1 METNAKLWVAGPYTD
16 EDIQKIC
23 ERFEGL
29 LGSEIPFDIIRDET
43 LIGGFV
49 AHVNGKVYD
58 SSIRGRL
65 EELQRH
71 MKKQL

>member
-1 METNAKLWVAGPYTD
+1 MDTNAKLWVAGPCTD
-16 EDIQKIC
+16 EDIQSIC
-23 ERFEGL
+23 DRFEAL
-29 LGSEIPFDIIRDET
+29 LGSSIDFEISRDES

-49 AHVNGKVYD
+49 AHINGKVYD